1 MRMHASL
8 RLRRSVPISAFI
20 GANGSG
26 KSLMAVEQLRH
37 TLAEGRPVLSA
48 VRLLDP
54 AALYCENE
62 LCDVEGHDE
71 NGGAG
76 HVPSHANW
84 VPLRH
89 MSQLLEFKGGD
100 VFLDE
105 VGALVSSRESQSLP
119 PQIAALLQQLRKRDM
134 RLIWTAPSWARAD
147 KILREVTMLATV
159 CRGYGDRTFPDREW
173 RGRRLIHAV
182 SYHASDLE
190 DFEISKVSNPHA
202 PNRPRKQ
209 ASQWARVSKIP
220 AANFYD
226 TFEPT
231 PTLGFS
237 SLGGTCVQCGGKRTP
252 PRCSCADHAVSPSR
266 PGIKVDTPNGRVG
279 GLHVAG

>member
-1 MRMHASL
+1 MHASL

-54 AALYCENE
+54 EAVECVHPG
-62 LCDVEGHDE
+62 CDADDHGDEGHK
-71 NGGAG
+71 
-76 HVPSHANW
+76 PSHPNW

-89 MSQLLEFKGGD
+89 MAQLLDFEGGD

-182 SYHASDLE
+182 SYHAADLE
-190 DFEISKVSNPHA
+190 DFEISKVNNPQA
-202 PNRPRKQ
+202 LNRPRKQ

-252 PRCSCADHAVSPSR
+252 PRCTCADHAP
-266 PGIKVDTPNGRVG
+266 IKLGAPNGRVG
-279 GLHVAG
+279 ALHVAG